1 MVDNIGGF
9 EMVDNIGD
17 KKVKSFSLKVENA
30 EKIEKIAYEKKVKQS
45 HVVDNM
51 VEGFED
57 GD

>member
-1 MVDNIGGF
+1 
-9 EMVDNIGD
+9 MVDNIGD
-17 KKVKSFSLKVENA
+17 KKVKSFSLKVKNA